1 MSTPHSADVAVD
13 SPAVTLTN
21 TSLPDDTL
29 PDDALPAPRLF
40 GPAFA
45 LAKRE
50 FTRFIRQPHRVI
62 GSLGQP
68 LLFWIFLG
76 AGFTPSF
83 RPPGMEGMTYMEY
96 FYPGVL
102 MMMILF
108 ASIFSTIT
116 VIEDRDQGFLQG
128 VLVAP
133 VPRLA
138 IVLGKVAGGS
148 SIALF
153 QSFLLLLAVPFL
165 GLPVTA
171 SGMALVVMAMVL
183 SAFGYTALGF
193 AIAWRMKSTSGFH
206 AIMMVFLMPLWLL
219 SGALFP
225 TAGVPGWLST
235 AMALNPVA
243 HALTIV
249 RAPFY
254 ADAATVLA
262 NPTYLTSLAV
272 VAVWVGLCLWWC
284 ASRVSRRD
292 KGVRD

>member
-1 MSTPHSADVAVD
+1 MTSPKTAAVALESTT
-13 SPAVTLTN
+13 VTL
-21 TSLPDDTL
+21 S
-29 PDDALPAPRLF
+29 DDALSTGNLAAGDLPAPRLL

-45 LAKRE
+45 LARRE

-165 GLPVTA
+165 GLPVTL
-171 SGMALVVMAMVL
+171 SGIALVVMAMVL

-206 AIMMVFLMPLWLL
+206 AIMMIFLMPLWLL

-254 ADAATVLA
+254 ADAATALA
-262 NPTYLTSLAV
+262 SPAYLTSLAV
-272 VAVWVGLCLWWC
+272 VVGWVALCLWWC

-292 KGVRD
+292 KGVQG